1 MTSKNSCCNRVATAR
16 SGFTLVELLVVI
28 AIIGILVGLLLPAV
42 QAAREAARRMQC
54 SNNLKQLG
62 LALHNYESAHK
73 KFPANPGARVTE
85 DVGGRYNQAWLAWSG
100 LAMLLPYM
108 EQANLYNQANF
119 DYRWDRD
126 VAGTVNNSVVARAR
140 ISSYVCPSDPGA
152 GARYTTNMS
161 PTSYGFS
168 AGPASHWSVG
178 AIKPGLATLSVWTAI
193 RDITDG
199 TSNSIAMSELRIGL
213 NKGQWIAGQLPRD
226 PSYRVV
232 TGQRLQRSGN
242 SQGRIWRAIQGH
254 ADQIKT
260 YYQNCLNMYDQG
272 QGWNGASDEQGRFWA
287 AGRVFWGP
295 YHTTLVGPNAG
306 PACDNDNSVTDLSIK
321 EPSSYHTGGVQAV
334 LCDGSVKFVSEN
346 IDQLVWMGAG
356 SINGAETLGEW

>member
-1 MTSKNSCCNRVATAR
+1 MLVRTDRRPVHRA
-16 SGFTLVELLVVI
+16 GFTLVELLVVI

-73 KFPANPGARVTE
+73 KFPANPGARVSQ
-85 DVGGRYNQAWLAWSG
+85 DVTGRYNQAWLAWSG

-119 DYRWDRD
+119 NFSWANNRG
-126 VAGTVNNSVVARAR
+126 GTVNNSVVARAR
-140 ISSYVCPSDPGA
+140 IPSFVCPSDPGSSA
-152 GARYTTNMS
+152 SYTRNMS
-161 PTSYGFS
+161 PTSYGMS
-168 AGPASHWSVG
+168 AGPGSHWSLSTM
-178 AIKPGLATLSVWTAI
+178 KPGLSTLSVWTPL

-213 NKGQWIAGQLPRD
+213 NKGRWIAGQLPRD
-226 PSYRVV
+226 PSYRVI
-232 TGQRLQRSGN
+232 TGQRLQRSN
-242 SQGRIWRAIQGH
+242 NRQGRIWRSIPAHAAQIQ
-254 ADQIKT
+254 A
-260 YYQNCLNMYDQG
+260 YYQDCLAKYDAG
-272 QGWNGASDEQGRFWA
+272 TGWHGSSDEQGRFWA

-306 PACDNDNSVTDLSIK
+306 PACDNDRSVTDLSIK

-346 IDQLVWMGAG
+346 IDQLVWIAAG
-356 SINGAETLGEW
+356 SINGGETLSEW